1 MDHAPETAG
10 RWSDVVARRP
20 AVAAAPVFIGGIG
33 CHEALTHWP
42 SAWLVCAVLA
52 ALLGLINFSRAP
64 IPSASIAAAVFFA
77 GVGSAQRSSYQ
88 FSRDDISAFVGDEQ
102 RLAKLQLLIDRPLR
116 IVGTNFQSTRRPM
129 PPKQI
134 TTAKVVGV
142 LTRDGWTD
150 AAGDILV
157 TFDPPNE
164 KLAMGQRIR
173 VCGML
178 HRPPP
183 AMNPG
188 SFDWA
193 EYYREQRILTQI
205 AVPHSEA
212 VEIVH
217 VGRPSLIASA
227 REAVR
232 RALAA
237 GFAENQSLDHALLR
251 ALVLGD
257 SDPEL
262 RDIQEQ
268 FRRTG
273 TSHHLAISGMH
284 VAVL

>member
-116 IVGTNFQSTRRPM
+116 IVGTHFQSTSRPM
-129 PPKQI
+129 PPKQV
-134 TTAKVVGV
+134 TTAKVVRV
-142 LTRDGWTD
+142 LTHNGWRD
-150 AAGDILV
+150 AAGEVIV
-157 TFDPPNE
+157 TLDPPND
-164 KLAMGQRIR
+164 KLATGQTIR

-178 HRPPP
+178 QRPSP

-188 SFDWA
+188 QFDWA
-193 EYYREQRILTQI
+193 AYYREQRILASIQ
-205 AVPHSEA
+205 VPHA
-212 VEIVH
+212 DVGVDIVSS
-217 VGRPSLIASA
+217 GRPTIVATA
-227 REAVR
+227 RESVR
-232 RALAA
+232 RL
-237 GFAENQSLDHALLR
+237 
-251 ALVLGD
+251 
-257 SDPEL
+257 
-262 RDIQEQ
+262 
-268 FRRTG
+268 
-273 TSHHLAISGMH
+273 
-284 VAVL
+284 